1 MLSVSS
7 TLSSFLHTHQ
17 IDKATFHFNQP
28 PSAELLDSVAR
39 WFEQPKTQSR
49 KRISGPLLAGNT
61 RLFAKSQLLESL
73 KSRLRVTLGRQTADG
88 RYDWAVEE
96 LHNTLAASQRGIPSP
111 SIIGFGYR
119 RRGLGL
125 VQETLLLTE
134 LLDGYADGQDW
145 LEQNPERVQWF
156 VEQALQ
162 LLHGSNVKGIYHMDF
177 SALNIMLDETN
188 AEPMKVIDMENCFVG
203 PTFYQAETLAFQT
216 GFLYRRGLYKFI
228 TEADYD
234 QLVYHTLNIEHLET
248 GSFEA
253 LYDMCKHETI
263 GRKERRK
270 IFLEGKLTSN

>member
-1 MLSVSS
+1 MLSVS
-7 TLSSFLHTHQ
+7 TALSSFLHTHQ
-17 IDKATFHFNQP
+17 VENATFHFNQP
-28 PSAELLDSVAR
+28 PSAELLDSVSR
-39 WFEQPKTQSR
+39 WFDQPKSKSR
-49 KRISGPLLAGNT
+49 KRISGPLLAGDT

-111 SIIGFGYR
+111 SIIGFGYI

-134 LLDGYADGQDW
+134 LLDGYCDGQDW
-145 LEQNPERVQWF
+145 LEQHPQRVQWF
-156 VEQALQ
+156 VEHALE
-162 LLHGSNVKGIYHMDF
+162 LLQRSNAKGIYHMDF
-177 SALNIMLDETN
+177 SALNIMLDENN

-203 PTFYQAETLAFQT
+203 PTPYSAETLAFQT

-234 QLVYHTLNIEHLET
+234 SLVHRMTQCDDVEM
-248 GSFEA
+248 SRFEA
-253 LYDMCKHETI
+253 LYDVCKHENI
-263 GRKERRK
+263 GRKERRR
-270 IFLEGKLTSN
+270 IFLEGGL